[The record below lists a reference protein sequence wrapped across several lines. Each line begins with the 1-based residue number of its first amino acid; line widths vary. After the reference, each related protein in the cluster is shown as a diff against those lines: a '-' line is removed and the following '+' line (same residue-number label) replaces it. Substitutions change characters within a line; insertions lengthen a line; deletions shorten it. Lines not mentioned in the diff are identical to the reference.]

1 MKDFEKGDQVIILDR
16 LRHPTKI
23 RGVIVGF
30 VKDVHYNVLLTNG
43 LSKGKIKVYKIYDL
57 LKEGESVLD

>member
-1 MKDFEKGDQVIILDR
+1 MKDFEKGDPVIILDR

-30 VKDVHYNVLLTNG
+30 VKGVHYNVLLTNG
-43 LSKGKIKVYKIYDL
+43 LSKGKIRMHKIYDL
-57 LKEGESVLD
+57 LREDEYVLD

>member
-16 LRHPTKI
+16 HRHPTKI

-30 VKDVHYNVLLTNG
+30 VKDINYNVLLTNG
-43 LSKGKIKVYKIYDL
+43 LSKGKIKMYKIYDL
-57 LKEGESVLD
+57 LMEKNHVLD